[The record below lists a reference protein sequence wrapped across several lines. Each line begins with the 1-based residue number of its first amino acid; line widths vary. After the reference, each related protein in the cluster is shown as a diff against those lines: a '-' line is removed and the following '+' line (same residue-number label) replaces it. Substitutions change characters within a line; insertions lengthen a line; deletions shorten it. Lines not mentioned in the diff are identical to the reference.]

1 VQAAGAAVE
10 EEEAANVHS
19 LLPYLSSTSLREI
32 SEPTPATE
40 ERDSWSREELSVS
53 RTSKIKVLT
62 CFHHDFCAAFVVVVV
77 VAAADAAAAKD
88 LTFL

>member
-1 VQAAGAAVE
+1 MQAAGAAVEE

-40 ERDSWSREELSVS
+40 ERD
-53 RTSKIKVLT
+53 
-62 CFHHDFCAAFVVVVV
+62 
-77 VAAADAAAAKD
+77 
-88 LTFL
+88 